1 MDKILSAAQT
11 RAADQYTIKHEPI
24 SSLDLM
30 ERASCAFVDCLK
42 TYLTEKPQIHVICGP
57 GNNGGD
63 GFAIARMLHEAGY
76 EVHCSLIDFGASLS
90 LDCKANLDRL
100 SSLLDVKMVKQAE
113 ELKLEEGLVI
123 DALFG
128 SGLNRPASG
137 LPAAIIDKV
146 NASGIPVASVDI
158 PSGLF
163 ADEVNLSGSIIQA
176 TLTISFQLPK
186 LSFLIPESGRF
197 AGEWEAVDIGLDP
210 DFTNE
215 QEGDHFLVTEASVS
229 RLMPARPK
237 FAHKGTFGRVQM
249 VAGSKGK
256 MGAAMLCG
264 EACLKS
270 GAGLLT
276 IHVPAVG
283 LNPMQTVLREA
294 MATVDDCSDHV
305 SGVPVMDKV
314 NVICA
319 GPGLGTHEDTVK
331 ALTILIKATN
341 APMVLDADALNII
354 ASQPGLLKHVPK
366 GSVLTPHVGE
376 FERLFGEFDNGL
388 DRIKK
393 MCEIAVTNQLVLV
406 LKGAHSA
413 IATPEGEIYFNTSGN
428 SGMATAGS
436 GDVLAGVITGLMA
449 QGLSGANA
457 AIAGVFVHGMAG
469 DLAKNKAGKMSLV
482 ASNLLSELPKALSNV
497 TVTSLF

>member
-1 MDKILSAAQT
+1 MDKIISAAQT

-30 ERASCAFVDCLK
+30 ERASRAFVNCLEGR
-42 TYLTEKPQIHVICGP
+42 LTDKPLIHVVCGP

-63 GFAIARMLHEAGY
+63 GFAIARMLFEAGY
-76 EVHCSLIDFGASLS
+76 QVQCSLIVFAASLS
-90 LDCKANLDRL
+90 PDCQANYDRL
-100 SSLLDVKMVKQAE
+100 QGLMEVKQVKRKE
-113 ELKLEEGLVI
+113 DLKLNEGLVV

-128 SGLNRPASG
+128 SGLNRPVSG
-137 LPAAIIDKV
+137 LPGEIIDQI
-146 NASGIPVASVDI
+146 NTSGLPVVSVDI

-163 ADEVNLSGSIIQA
+163 ADEVNLEGSIMQA
-176 TLTISFQLPK
+176 SLTISFQLPK
-186 LSFLIPESGRF
+186 LSFLIPEAGQYV
-197 AGEWEAVDIGLDP
+197 GEWEAVDIGLNA
-210 DFTNE
+210 DFINR
-215 QEGDHFLVTEASVS
+215 QEGDYYLIKQSSVEA
-229 RLMPARPK
+229 LMPQRPK
-237 FAHKGTFGRVQM
+237 FAHKGSFGRVQM

-264 EACLKS
+264 EACLKA

-283 LNPMQTVLREA
+283 LNPIQAVLREA

-305 SGVPVMDKV
+305 SLVPALDKV

-331 ALTILIKATN
+331 ALTILIKAMKN
-341 APMVLDADALNII
+341 PMLLDADALNII
-354 ASQPGLLKHVPK
+354 ASQPGLLKHVPE

-376 FERLFGEFDNGL
+376 FERLFGKHADGL
-388 DRIKK
+388 ERIKK
-393 MCEIAVTNQLVLV
+393 MREVAVTNRLVLV

-413 IATPEGEIYFNTSGN
+413 IATPEGKIYFNTSGN

-449 QGLSGANA
+449 QGLSGKDA
-457 AIAGVFVHGMAG
+457 AIAGVFLHGMAG
-469 DLAKNKAGKMSLV
+469 DLAKNKVGKMSLV
-482 ASNLLSELPKALSNV
+482 ASNLLSELPKAFNNV